1 MAEES
6 AGRRVP
12 SARPMLNAYPDS
24 LGGRLADAVALLGRP
39 ELAGVF
45 DGFYVLPS
53 VFNTDLDRGFS
64 VIDYGLN
71 DLVATEQDLADLRAL
86 GIELKLDVVLNHCS
100 VLSPQF
106 QDLLRHGEDSRYRDF
121 FIDWNRFWDGHGT
134 MTGAGYVQPAPE
146 HLGQMFFR
154 KPGLPI
160 LMVRFP
166 DGREVPYWNTFYQEV
181 VHRRPDAQDLMTAL
195 GVPYARAAEL
205 AALVGRALDDGV
217 PPAEIDWG
225 RHEPFAAQV
234 LELLASTRRYLGQ
247 MDVNVASDL
256 VWEFYDETLRTLA
269 GYGARIVRLDAFAY
283 APKAPGRRNFLN
295 DPETWDLLERVRGLA
310 DAHGLELLPEIHASY
325 AEGTHERISGEGYLT
340 YDFFLPG
347 LVLDA
352 LETGSA
358 RTLAAWARELT
369 DKGIRTV
376 SMLGCHD
383 GIPLLD
389 LRGLVPDERI
399 EALID
404 TVVAR
409 GGHVK
414 NLHGATQVYYQVN
427 ATYFSAVG
435 EDARAMLLAR
445 ALHLFMPGRPQVWYL
460 DLLAGTNDHE
470 AVASAG
476 PGGHKEIN
484 RTNLALDEVLA
495 RLELDVVRDQLTLL
509 RFRATSPAFGFDA
522 RLAVE
527 EQAGRLVLRWENG
540 GATAVLAADLATRG
554 FTVTDGDGRV
564 VFAQ

>member
-1 MAEES
+1 MTE
-6 AGRRVP
+6 AGGVP

-24 LGGRLADAVALLGRP
+24 LGGHLADAVALLRRP
-39 ELAGVF
+39 ELAGLF
-45 DGFYVLPS
+45 DAFYVLPS

-64 VIDYGLN
+64 VIDYGL
-71 DLVATEQDLADLRAL
+71 DELLATEQDLIDLRGL
-86 GIELKLDVVLNHCS
+86 GLELKLDVVLNHCS

-106 QDLLRHGEDSRYRDF
+106 QDLLRRGDASPYRDF
-121 FIDWNRFWDGHGT
+121 FVDWNRFWDGHGT
-134 MTGAGYVQPAPE
+134 MTEAGYIQPDPALLEP
-146 HLGQMFFR
+146 MFFR

-181 VHRRPDAQDLMTAL
+181 VHRRPDAQDLVAL
-195 GVPYARAAEL
+195 GLQYRTAVEV

-217 PPAEIDWG
+217 APADIAWG
-225 RHEPFAAQV
+225 RHERHGAAV

-247 MDVNVASDL
+247 MDVNVASPL

-295 DPETWDLLERVRGLA
+295 DPETWELLGRVRGLA
-310 DAHGLELLPEIHASY
+310 DTRGLTLLPEIHATY
-325 AEGTHERISGEGYLT
+325 AEGTHERIAREGYLT

-352 LETGSA
+352 LETGSGA
-358 RTLAAWARELT
+358 TLARWARELQA
-369 DKGIRTV
+369 KQIRTV

-399 EALID
+399 EALIE
-404 TVVAR
+404 TVVGR
-409 GGHVK
+409 GGYVK
-414 NLHGATQVYYQVN
+414 NLHGATQTYYQVN
-427 ATYFSAVG
+427 ATYFSALG
-435 EDARAMLLAR
+435 EDPRSMALAR
-445 ALHLFMPGRPQVWYL
+445 ALHLFMPGKPQVWYL
-460 DLLAGTNDHE
+460 DLLAGTNDHA
-470 AVASAG
+470 AVAAAG

-484 RTNLALDEVLA
+484 RTNLAVEDVLA
-495 RLELDVVRDQLTLL
+495 RLDEPVVRDQLTLL
-509 RFRATSPAFGFDA
+509 RFRSTSPAFGFDA
-522 RLAVE
+522 RLEVE
-527 EQAGRLVLRWENG
+527 DSPGRLVLRWENA
-540 GATAVLAADLATRG
+540 GATAVLDADLASRG
-554 FTVTDGDGRV
+554 FTVTGADGRV